1 MIPESAPTYFEKKNI
16 CCCDAVGRVEGKN
29 QYPALIKKRLAVG

>member
-1 MIPESAPTYFEKKNI
+1 MIPESAPTYFEKKEYF
-16 CCCDAVGRVEGKN
+16 CCDSVGRVEGKN